1 MGQRF
6 PLVRFGIAAIAAAL
20 AWAPPQA
27 ARSQDSQPPESPPPQ
42 VQPPQAQPQQ
52 PAEPPAKLPRPQR
65 GDRVQNLD
73 FLFGALKAAPDTES
87 AKAIEERIWALW
99 FVSGSDTADLL
110 MSRVKTAVE
119 EKELDL
125 AVELLDAIIEL
136 KPDYVEAWNRRAT
149 IFFMKKDYGRS
160 LADIRQVLAREPRHF
175 GALSGL
181 GLIMQ
186 ELGDDKRALE
196 VFRRAL
202 AVHPHL
208 DRIPELVK
216 TLTEK
221 VEGRD
226 I

>member
-1 MGQRF
+1 MGFRF
-6 PLVRFGIAAIAAAL
+6 HLLALSAL
-20 AWAPPQA
+20 ATATLGLGAADCARAQDAQIPQN
-27 ARSQDSQPPESPPPQ
+27 QP
-42 VQPPQAQPQQ
+42 AK
-52 PAEPPAKLPRPQR
+52 PAEPPAKLPKPQR
-65 GDRVQNLD
+65 GDRTQNLD
-73 FLFGALKAAPDTES
+73 FLFGALKAAPDADT

-110 MSRVKTAVE
+110 MTRVKAAVE
-119 EKELDL
+119 AKELDL
-125 AVELLDAIIEL
+125 AIELLDAIVEL

-149 IFFMKKDYGRS
+149 IYFIKKDYGRA

-186 ELGDDKRALE
+186 ELGEDKRALE
-196 VFRRAL
+196 MFRRAL
-202 AVHPHL
+202 AVHPFL
-208 DRIPELVK
+208 DRIPDAVK
-216 TLTEK
+216 QLIDK

>member
-1 MGQRF
+1 M
-6 PLVRFGIAAIAAAL
+6 LRFGAVVAAGAL
-20 AWAPPQA
+20 VCAWPPA
-27 ARSQDSQPPESPPPQ
+27 ARAQDAQPPKPEP
-42 VQPPQAQPQQ
+42 AQPV
-52 PAEPPAKLPRPQR
+52 EPPAKLPKPQR
-65 GDRVQNLD
+65 GDRTQNLE
-73 FLFGALKAAPDTES
+73 FLFGALKAAPDAET

-99 FVSGSDTADLL
+99 YVSGSDTTDLL
-110 MSRVKTAVE
+110 MTRAKTAVDG
-119 EKELDL
+119 KDFDL
-125 AVELLDAIIEL
+125 AIELLDAIVEL

-149 IFFMKKDYGRS
+149 VYFIKKEYGRS

-181 GLIMQ
+181 GMIMQ
-186 ELGDDKRALE
+186 EFGEEKRALE

-208 DRIPELVK
+208 ERVPDLVK

>member
-1 MGQRF
+1 MLRCG
-6 PLVRFGIAAIAAAL
+6 PLAL
-20 AWAPPQA
+20 ALALSCAGPSV
-27 ARSQDSQPPESPPPQ
+27 ARAQEAH
-42 VQPPQAQPQQ
+42 PPQAQPPQ
-52 PAEPPAKLPRPQR
+52 PVEPPAKLPRPQR
-65 GDRVQNLD
+65 GDRTQNLE
-73 FLFGALKAAPDTES
+73 FLFGALKAAPDTET

-110 MSRVKTAVE
+110 MTRVKTAVE
-119 EKELDL
+119 AKELDL
-125 AVELLDAIIEL
+125 AIELLDSIVEI

-149 IFFMKKDYGRS
+149 VYFMKKDYGRS

-186 ELGDDKRALE
+186 ELGEEKRALE

-208 DRIPELVK
+208 ERIPDVVK
-216 TLTEK
+216 VLTEK